1 MFSERW
7 VSVLLDVVFEGILV
21 HDGHAITDAN
31 ERVARML
38 GFASPAEMVGLPYAA
53 LLTTAGNEDAR
64 ARVEQ
69 GQSGRYRAEFRHQDG
84 SVFALDI
91 IARETRYEGR
101 RARVV
106 ALRLPDDA
114 KPADNSL
121 IQRATAL
128 DRTVQAL
135 ADTIEQRDSFTAGH
149 QDRVSH
155 LAVQVADRL
164 GVDAGTMATIRMAAH
179 VHDIGK
185 IAIPAEILMKP
196 TSLSPEEFQLVKGHV
211 VAGHRILQA
220 IAFDGPVAE
229 AVLQHHERMDGRG
242 YPAGLR
248 DPIAEARVL
257 MVVDVYDAL
266 SSARPYRE
274 GLTPGRAIEMMQDQ
288 EAGRLDTEVLRHLA
302 AVVL

>member
-69 GQSGRYRAEFRHQDG
+69 GHSGRYRAEFRHQDG

-91 IARETRYEGR
+91 NARETRYEGR

-114 KPADNSL
+114 EPADNPL

-229 AVLQHHERMDGRG
+229 AVL
-242 YPAGLR
+242 
-248 DPIAEARVL
+248 